1 VACDHRMYVA
11 GIMVDG
17 DRIVHRRL
25 VAGAGRV
32 MEWLVGGGVLW
43 TRPHAAG
50 RCGRDRRSECKGVGE
65 VGQRVAWL
73 EATW

>member
-1 VACDHRMYVA
+1 
-11 GIMVDG
+11 MVDG